1 MTQDD
6 LEREIG
12 RAHMER
18 GTLVKKIACIEQ
30 RLGTVA
36 KALSTLAVNRHHEES
51 AAVVA
56 EATNPLDD
64 WTELQKLYARL
75 AELDG
80 ILR

>member
-1 MTQDD
+1 MTQED

-12 RAHMER
+12 RAHIER
-18 GTLVKKIACIEQ
+18 GTLAKKIACVEQ
-30 RLGTVA
+30 RLGAVA
-36 KALSTLAVNRHHEES
+36 RALSNLVANPQHAES

-64 WTELQKLYARL
+64 WSELQKLRARL
-75 AELDG
+75 AELDA

>member
-1 MTQDD
+1 MTQED

-12 RAHMER
+12 RAHIER

-51 AAVVA
+51 AAVAA

-80 ILR
+80 ILK